1 MKKLKLFLSLC
12 MMCLCVAVLCMGILA
27 ASSATYNINGNISYN
42 MVDGVALVNTRV
54 YKVAGTTT
62 ESDLSTQCTTLS
74 TKSFEEIE
82 RETSPYYIL
91 SQKLDSQPLINT
103 SNKTSASN
111 TKRVNIVYG
120 AVDSGVE
127 YYTYYV
133 VIQIRNMSTDTGY
146 VLKAYLET
154 VTTPT
159 KSSVVVN
166 ATESSVVSIK
176 SGSYSNVIVALT
188 YTGTSTD
195 KDEDSFEYKL
205 HVDYVESGW
214 PLELK
219 CYTGKSDCGYEQH
232 YNSSFWYVELGY
244 TGATDSQTGEKI
256 KIKWRLCSLDGETR
270 YVYNDTKPEY
280 SSGALFMQMSPLM
293 DGTSTKTIAFDETG
307 STTNYFNSSIR
318 KFVNDCS
325 SYGLT
330 ETEMKT
336 YIKPRTIESIKYGNW
351 GIASDG
357 SIVSEYI
364 GEFAESTDTSGI
376 NEDYFWLGSFYEK
389 EWTLACGGIGES
401 CDHDP
406 DDEHAYK
413 YHGLEWLDS
422 VGTCWF
428 WFIDPSSGSNYS
440 RYSYCDIAPASW
452 SAKPNSKYLSR
463 SFFYIV

>member
-133 VIQIRNMSTDTGY
+133 VIQIRNMSADTNY
-146 VLKAYLET
+146 VLNAYLDT
-154 VTTPT
+154 VSSPT
-159 KSSVVVN
+159 KSDVVVN
-166 ATESSVVSIK
+166 ATESSVVSIE

-219 CYTGKSDCGYEQH
+219 CYTGTSDCGYEQH

-244 TGATDSQTGEKI
+244 TGATDSQTSENI

-270 YVYNDTKPEY
+270 YVYSDTKPKY
-280 SSGALFMQMSPLM
+280 SSGALFVQMSPLK
-293 DGTSTKTIAFDETG
+293 DGTSEKTIAFDETG
-307 STTNYFNSSIR
+307 STNNYFNSSIR

-336 YIKPRTIESIKYGNW
+336 YIKPRTIESIGTYDK
-351 GIASDG
+351 
-357 SIVSEYI
+357 
-364 GEFAESTDTSGI
+364 STDKSGI
-376 NEDYFWLGSFYEK
+376 DEDYFWLGGMNSSG
-389 EWTLACGGIGES
+389 EWQLMCGGVK

-406 DDEHAYK
+406 DDDHRDI
-413 YHGLEWLDS
+413 YHGMEWLDDG
-422 VGTCWF
+422 GTFWWLDQYQYGNEYAVACWGDYGSQ
-428 WFIDPSSGSNYS
+428 WSSYKTSTN
-440 RYSYCDIAPASW
+440 
-452 SAKPNSKYLSR
+452 KVSR